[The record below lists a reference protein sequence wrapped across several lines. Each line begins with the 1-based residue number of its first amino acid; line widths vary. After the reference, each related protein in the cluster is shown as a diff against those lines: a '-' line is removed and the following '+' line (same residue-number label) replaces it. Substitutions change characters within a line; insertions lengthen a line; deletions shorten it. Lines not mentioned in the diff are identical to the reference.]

1 MGSNMDSSKGKKL
14 IYVSEDILQK
24 MESASKKE
32 GMSVGRFLQEA
43 LNGIVKANELG
54 YTPGKLYDVLQVLQ
68 TRKNFGEVIVPRAIF
83 VEFMD
88 LVADDQERE
97 KLLEQWYECGRW
109 HGTYINRTFDDP
121 LALFKL
127 FLESMGWDLN
137 EVEIK
142 EEKGNI
148 VLMCISGTISSKET
162 EMLSKFIEG
171 ALNGMDHSI
180 EKKDIMAGMIIL
192 ECANKQ
198 LIVSC

>member
-1 MGSNMDSSKGKKL
+1 MGNNMDSSKGKRL

-24 MESASKKE
+24 METAAKKE

-43 LNGIVKANELG
+43 LTGIIKANDLG
-54 YTPGKLYDVLQVLQ
+54 CTPSKLKEMLQILQ
-68 TRKNFGEVIVPRAIF
+68 TQRNFGEVIVPRSIF
-83 VEFMD
+83 VQFMD
-88 LVADDQERE
+88 LVVDDQERE

-121 LALFKL
+121 LTVFKL

-137 EVEIK
+137 EVEVK
-142 EEKGNI
+142 EEKGSI
-148 VLMCISGTISSKET
+148 MLICISGTISSKET

-180 EKKDIMAGMIIL
+180 EKKDIMTGMIIL
-192 ECANKQ
+192 ECTNER
-198 LIVSC
+198 LIVPV